1 MTTKE
6 RPFSV
11 ESVIDLAQVFPVKLY
26 DLLSNPRYEEILAWR
41 PSGVAFEILQPKR
54 LVREVLPT
62 IFNQKKWTSFQRQ
75 LNIYGFKKVRRGS
88 DMNSYFHPY
97 FRKDHIELLDNVH
110 RIPIKGASSFF
121 NDFPAPVSPP
131 TLPPEPTLPPKE
143 MEVSI
148 KKPVLK
154 RIVTISPT
162 PETLA
167 IPKDSLPPPL
177 TLPTSDFP
185 SNFGSLPPP
194 ENKNIRKPSSNLI
207 SKYASMVTQ
216 ASLPAPFHYTF
227 IPMPV
232 AVHPFYIPHSLSWNQ
247 YEITPP
253 FPALA
258 HVDHY
263 SSSVNPSTVENSI
276 NSANSSSSILEHK
289 IEEED
294 DDEWSRILTELQ
306 EF

>member
-1 MTTKE
+1 
-6 RPFSV
+6 
-11 ESVIDLAQVFPVKLY
+11 
-26 DLLSNPRYEEILAWR
+26 
-41 PSGVAFEILQPKR
+41 
-54 LVREVLPT
+54 
-62 IFNQKKWTSFQRQ
+62 
-75 LNIYGFKKVRRGS
+75 
-88 DMNSYFHPY
+88 MNSYFHPY

-110 RIPIKGASSFF
+110 RVPIKGASSFF

-143 MEVSI
+143 MVVPI

-162 PETLA
+162 PETPA

-177 TLPTSDFP
+177 TLPASDFP
-185 SNFGSLPPP
+185 SNFGSLPPSD
-194 ENKNIRKPSSNLI
+194 NKHTRKTSSSNLI

-232 AVHPFYIPHSLSWNQ
+232 AVHPFYLPQSLSWNQ

-258 HVDHY
+258 QGDCA
-263 SSSVNPSTVENSI
+263 SSSSWNPPAVEKFT
-276 NSANSSSSILEHK
+276 ASSSSILEHK

>member
-1 MTTKE
+1 
-6 RPFSV
+6 
-11 ESVIDLAQVFPVKLY
+11 
-26 DLLSNPRYEEILAWR
+26 
-41 PSGVAFEILQPKR
+41 
-54 LVREVLPT
+54 
-62 IFNQKKWTSFQRQ
+62 
-75 LNIYGFKKVRRGS
+75 
-88 DMNSYFHPY
+88 MNSYFHPY

-110 RIPIKGASSFF
+110 RVPIKGASSFF
-121 NDFPAPVSPP
+121 NDFPAPASPP
-131 TLPPEPTLPPKE
+131 TLPPEPPLPPNEKE
-143 MEVSI
+143 VPI

-162 PETLA
+162 PETPA

-177 TLPTSDFP
+177 ALPISEFP

-194 ENKNIRKPSSNLI
+194 DNKNILKTSSSNLI

-232 AVHPFYIPHSLSWNQ
+232 AVHPFYLPHSLTWNQ
-247 YEITPP
+247 YEITQP

-258 HVDHY
+258 QGDYSYSCSWNPSAVENFNPS
-263 SSSVNPSTVENSI
+263 SSSVVDS
-276 NSANSSSSILEHK
+276 K
-289 IEEED
+289 IEED
-294 DDEWSRILTELQ
+294 DDEWSRILSELQ